1 MVTVCASLC
10 CSFLVKDNSGVKQ
23 PPVKV
28 GSGVANAQGVFLF
41 GGTLTNGD
49 YTITVDSAP
58 NYVPR
63 IPLPVSVMG
72 RSWKCHAH
80 HDAFFSH
87 AFVDSSLTTTPCAR
101 THSL

>member
-1 MVTVCASLC
+1 MDTVCASLC
-10 CSFLVKDNSGVKQ
+10 CSFLVKDDSGVKQ

-28 GSGVANAQGVFLF
+28 GSGVTNAQGVFLF

-63 IPLPVSVMG
+63 IPLPVS
-72 RSWKCHAH
+72 AH

-87 AFVDSSLTTTPCAR
+87 ASVDSSLTTTPCAR